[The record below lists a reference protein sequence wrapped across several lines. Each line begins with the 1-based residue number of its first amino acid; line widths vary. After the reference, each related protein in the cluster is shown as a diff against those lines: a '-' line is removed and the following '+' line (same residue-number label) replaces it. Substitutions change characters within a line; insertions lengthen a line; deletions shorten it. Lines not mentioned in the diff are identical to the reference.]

1 MLADNVIAFDC
12 LEREKRMIDNFT
24 RAAVEAENQNLKQTF
39 IQIRNQIEQE
49 QQQIYQ
55 IAEQNGW
62 YISSTKAGP
71 QQISR
76 VNNFFQQTYRNPA
89 QQMNYQYQQPQQQA
103 QNQQQGQQAIQSQYQ
118 PSQSER

>member
-1 MLADNVIAFDC
+1 MLSDNVIAFDC

-24 RAAVEAENQNLKQTF
+24 KAASEAENKNLKQTLF
-39 IQIRNQIEQE
+39 QIRNQIEQE
-49 QQQIYQ
+49 QQQIYH

-76 VNNFFQQTYRNPA
+76 VNNFFQQTYRNPT
-89 QQMNYQYQQPQQQA
+89 QQMNYQYQQPQQQV
-103 QNQQQGQQAIQSQYQ
+103 QYQQQGQPGSQSQYQ
-118 PSQSER
+118 PSQAER